1 MRRTIS
7 FDQFKTE
14 TCDLGLFWFDQ
25 EKHAPFQIW
34 ALLFLN
40 QKPTSAE
47 IVRLFEES
55 ANLEK
60 GEFFNDKCFVLIQR
74 VNERSAP
81 DQVQL

>member
-1 MRRTIS
+1 V
-7 FDQFKTE
+7 
-14 TCDLGLFWFDQ
+14 
-25 EKHAPFQIW
+25 IW
-34 ALLFLN
+34 AFFGLIKKNMPHSKFEHCYFSIRN
-40 QKPTSAE
+40 QPVQKLCGS
-47 IVRLFEES
+47 FEES